1 MNIVNGYEYYP
12 TPSEQLYYKFT
23 KTCNLYVNSP
33 WEEGTQNSIVVD
45 KNTQI
50 AGAWKFAYRRVDIIP
65 PQGWNYMYHV
75 TLADNRD
82 GWTEPANI
90 EGGATLSD
98 TPQTDPTKPESIV
111 TIAIVG
117 ICLYLLF
124 KKDKR

>member
-1 MNIVNGYEYYP
+1 MNVVNSYEYYP
-12 TPSEQLYYKFT
+12 TPSEQLYYKFI

-33 WEEGTQNSIVVD
+33 WEEGTQSSIVVD

-50 AGAWKFAYRRVDIIP
+50 AGAWKFAYRRVDIV
-65 PQGWNYMYHV
+65 PQTEWSYMYHV

-90 EGGATLSD
+90 EGGSTAGD
-98 TPQTDPTKPESIV
+98 PQTDPTKPETIV
-111 TIAIVG
+111 AIAIVG